1 MIYDTVRD
9 RLVRVVLVDEH
20 QAKCVSNPDF
30 AFTTGEKVQE
40 NLNDQYLV
48 DFFYQRIEG
57 LKHKAEI
64 FADRLTDVKKMISI
78 HVSMLK
84 RNIRTDLT
92 NIGFIHD
99 QIMSVN
105 VWER

>member
-1 MIYDTVRD
+1 MCIQA
-9 RLVRVVLVDEH
+9 RL
-20 QAKCVSNPDF
+20 

-64 FADRLTDVKKMISI
+64 FADRLTDVKK
-78 HVSMLK
+78 
-84 RNIRTDLT
+84 
-92 NIGFIHD
+92 
-99 QIMSVN
+99 
-105 VWER
+105 